1 MSDNQTPEPVVE
13 RFSATSGQIM
23 GPFVILFG
31 LAVTV
36 GACLNFNRGTDAV
49 AALGLLL
56 AALGWAS
63 MVHPAL
69 WVTPQYLVMRGMT
82 STTRIPLAAV
92 ESYAVRQTLV
102 VHAGNKRHLSSVL
115 GRKRRR
121 RLMPD
126 AAGRMEAPEPEAK
139 KPHEIDAID
148 HFEQR
153 LGDFTETARAAAG
166 VRAGSA
172 AQLDL
177 GREGVRRTVDLVPA
191 LVVFV
196 PLALLVAAVLN

>member
-1 MSDNQTPEPVVE
+1 MSENQTPEPVVE
-13 RFSATSGQIM
+13 RFPATSGQLM

-36 GACLNFNRGTDAV
+36 GACLTFNRGTDVV

-69 WVTPQYLVMRGMT
+69 WVTPQYLVLRGMV
-82 STTRIPLAAV
+82 STVWIPLAAV

-102 VHAGNKRHLSSVL
+102 VHAGNRRHLSSVL

-121 RLMPD
+121 RVTPD
-126 AAGRMEAPEPEAK
+126 AGGRMEVAEPEDTG
-139 KPHEIDAID
+139 PHEIDALD

-153 LGDFTETARAAAG
+153 LGDFTEAARAAAG

-172 AQLDL
+172 AQLEL
-177 GREGVRRTVDLVPA
+177 GRAGVRRTVDLVPA
-191 LVVFV
+191 LVVCV
-196 PLALLVAAVLN
+196 PLALVVAAVLT